1 MVCFLK
7 KVLKDGGFFV
17 SKGYQH
23 LHLLSSPCFFY
34 MDFAVRFL
42 SIVFL
47 LRGVGFHWGKGS
59 QMSCRNL
66 GDAFEKSI
74 YLFIFWGKKK
84 KKPHHGIPAGLRLLL
99 AASFLTYENP
109 GTSSKATFLCMVKAR
124 VSVGGRQRAGS
135 RALIVQP
142 SQVTLRGCGHIHGI
156 LHPSA

>member
-1 MVCFLK
+1 
-7 KVLKDGGFFV
+7 
-17 SKGYQH
+17 
-23 LHLLSSPCFFY
+23 
-34 MDFAVRFL
+34 
-42 SIVFL
+42 
-47 LRGVGFHWGKGS
+47 
-59 QMSCRNL
+59 MSCRNL

-74 YLFIFWGKKK
+74 YLFIFWEKKK

-142 SQVTLRGCGHIHGI
+142 SQVTLRGCGHISWYFTSFCVGAVSVEKKWTTENMDTPLKFFLPYLQCLI
-156 LHPSA
+156 SWF